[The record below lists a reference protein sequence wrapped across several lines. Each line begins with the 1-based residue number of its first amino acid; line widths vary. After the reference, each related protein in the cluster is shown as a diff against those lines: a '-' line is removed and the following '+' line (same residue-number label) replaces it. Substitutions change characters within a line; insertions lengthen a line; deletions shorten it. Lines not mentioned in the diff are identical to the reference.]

1 MNQGSGHRSTF
12 FDLAVYI
19 LILLLLPVPVFAQG
33 PVDLT
38 FGETGVFPWK
48 VTGIMPGDHGSTFID
63 LRNNGTERGLVYL
76 WVDNI
81 SSSDRNGNPGGGL
94 ANYLYFDVSNANLNS
109 TVILPAQIQSFPPA
123 PLLPDHF
130 IIINPLNAG
139 DTARLN
145 WTWEFKETGLP
156 QNDAQN
162 NTLRFNLSYT
172 LVNLTAPVVPEPIPT
187 GGPSPIP
194 ERRIVIPQGPSI
206 FDAGGIAAL
215 NPFQRPQL
223 RGPTEEPPETG
234 GRQQDLPDHG
244 LIMIIAFFL
253 IAASI
258 AIQSQQ
264 KKHPAWK
271 QPAGI
276 LFLVGAV
283 LTVAGT
289 LYQSYLISIRNGQH
303 LTGAHAILGLIT
315 IVLLTCILVVWS
327 RNKNNI
333 KNQEQKNIWIVF
345 LWVVTTILCLVLGL
359 RSVGIV

>member
-1 MNQGSGHRSTF
+1 MNPGIGHQRTLFNITGF
-12 FDLAVYI
+12 F

-33 PVDLT
+33 SVDLT
-38 FGETGVFPWK
+38 FGETGMFPWK

-63 LRNNGTERGLVYL
+63 LHHNGTEPGLVYL

-94 ANYLYFDVSNANLNS
+94 TNYLYFDVSNSNLFS
-109 TVILPAQIQSFPPA
+109 TVILPAHIQSFPSA

-162 NTLRFNLSYT
+162 NTLQFNLSYI
-172 LVNLTAPVVPEPIPT
+172 LVNLTAPVVPQPVPT
-187 GGPSPIP
+187 GGPLPIP

-206 FDAGGIAAL
+206 FDAGSIAGL

-234 GRQQDLPDHG
+234 GRQEDLPDHG
-244 LIMIIAFFL
+244 LIMIIAILL
-253 IAASI
+253 IAAAI
-258 AIQSQQ
+258 AIHSQQ
-264 KKHPAWK
+264 KKYPALK
-271 QPAGI
+271 QPADI
-276 LFLVGAV
+276 LLVVGTV
-283 LTVAGT
+283 LTLTGT

-303 LTGAHAILGLIT
+303 LTGTHATLGIIV
-315 IVLLTCILVVWS
+315 IVLLTWILVLWN
-327 RNKNNI
+327 RNNGKD

-345 LWVVTTILCLVLGL
+345 LWVVITILCLVLGF

>member
-1 MNQGSGHRSTF
+1 MNPGIGHRRTLFS
-12 FDLAVYI
+12 LAGYI
-19 LILLLLPVPVFAQG
+19 FVFLLLPIPVIAQG

-38 FGETGVFPWK
+38 FGETGMFPWK
-48 VTGIMPGDHGSTFID
+48 VSGIMPGDHGSTFID
-63 LRNNGTERGLVYL
+63 LHNNGTERGLVYL

-81 SSSDRNGNPGGGL
+81 SSSDRNGYPGGGL
-94 ANYLYFDVSNANLNS
+94 ANYLYFDVSNTNLNS
-109 TVILPAQIQSFPPA
+109 TVILPAHIQSFPPA
-123 PLLPDHF
+123 PLLPDQF

-162 NTLRFNLSYT
+162 NTLRFNLSYI
-172 LVNLTAPVVPEPIPT
+172 LVNLTAPVVPEPVPT
-187 GGPSPIP
+187 GGPPPIP

-244 LIMIIAFFL
+244 LIMIIGFFL
-253 IAASI
+253 ISAAI
-258 AIQSQQ
+258 AINSQQ

-271 QPAGI
+271 QPADI
-276 LFLVGAV
+276 LFVIGTV
-283 LTVAGT
+283 LTLTGT

-303 LTGAHAILGLIT
+303 LTGTHAILGLIA
-315 IVLLTCILVVWS
+315 IVLLTGILVLWN
-327 RNKNNI
+327 RNKDKN
-333 KNQEQKNIWIVF
+333 KNQEQKNMWIVF
-345 LWVVTTILCLVLGL
+345 LWVITTILCLVLGL
-359 RSVGIV
+359 RSVGMV